1 MPRDKAYEDGVAIYK
16 DWMKEQKK
24 LEKLGYHGADYYV
37 KKVEELEAKV
47 KMLEGK
53 LKRKGKK

>member
-1 MPRDKAYEDGVAIYK
+1 MPRDKTYEDGVAIYK
-16 DWMKEQKK
+16 DWMKEQKN

>member
-1 MPRDKAYEDGVAIYK
+1 MPRDKTYEDGVAIYK

>member
-1 MPRDKAYEDGVAIYK
+1 MPRDKTYEDGVAIYK

-24 LEKLGYHGADYYV
+24 LEKLGYHGADYYA
-37 KKVEELEAKV
+37 KKVKELEAKV